1 MLLLK
6 NGKTLINKSIEKCD
20 MLIEDGLIKKIGD
33 LQNLEVDN
41 TIDLEGKFISPG
53 FIDMHVHLRE
63 PGYEYK
69 ETIKSGTLSAAAG
82 GYTLVCPM
90 PNTNPIPNSVERI
103 KTFLENVKTDAIVKV
118 KPYASITMDLS
129 GNAEVVNMKELNNL
143 VCGFTNDGLGIQ
155 SSDKMYRAMQEAYL
169 TESLIAAHCEDEEL
183 VYNGFVHEGRK
194 SKKEGWKGIPSL
206 SESLQV
212 ARDSLIAETTGA
224 RYHVCHISTKESVR
238 IVRDAKA
245 RGVKITAEVTPHHL
259 ILTDTE
265 VEDTNFKMNPPV
277 RGLEDKF
284 ALIAALLDG
293 TIDVIATDHAPHSEE
308 EKNKSF
314 EEAPFGIVGLETAF
328 PLLYTNLVKTNIAT
342 LDQLLNWF
350 SINPA
355 KILNLPYGKIHEG
368 RVADLTIID
377 LNKKKDINKAK
388 FHSKGKNSPFD
399 GWECYGWPVMTIVD
413 GKIVFQD
420 EEF

>member
-6 NGKTLINKSIEKCD
+6 NGKTLINKLIEKCD

>member
-6 NGKTLINKSIEKCD
+6 NGKTLMQDKLVDCD
-20 MLIEDGLIKKIGD
+20 MLIEDGLIAEIGNIYRD
-33 LQNLEVDN
+33 DCEV
-41 TIDLEGKFISPG
+41 IDLKGKFISPG

-63 PGYEYK
+63 PGYEHK
-69 ETIKSGTLSAAAG
+69 ETIETGTKSAAAG

-90 PNTNPIPNSVERI
+90 PNTNPIPNNLEKI
-103 KTFLENVKTDAIVKV
+103 KTFEENVKSNAVIKV

-129 GNAEVVNMKELNNL
+129 GKAEVVDMQELNTH

-155 SSDKMYRAMQEAYL
+155 SSDKMYQAMKEAYL
-169 TESLIAAHCEDEEL
+169 TESLIAAHCEDEEM
-183 VYNGFVHEGRK
+183 VHGGYVHEGLK
-194 SKKEGWKGIPSL
+194 AKKEGWKGITSL

-212 ARDSLIAETTGA
+212 ARDSLIAEATGA

-245 RGVKITAEVTPHHL
+245 RGVKITCEVTPHHL
-259 ILTDTE
+259 ILTDAE
-265 VEDTNFKMNPPV
+265 VENTNFKMNPPV
-277 RGLEDKF
+277 RGVDDKF

-308 EKNKSF
+308 EKSKGF
-314 EEAPFGIVGLETAF
+314 EAAPFGIVGLETAF
-328 PLLYTNLVKTNIAT
+328 PLLYTNLVKTNIAS
-342 LDQLLNWF
+342 LEQLINWF

-377 LNKKKDINKAK
+377 LNKRKAVDKDK
-388 FHSKGKNSPFD
+388 FFSKGKNTPFD
-399 GWECYGWPVMTIVD
+399 GWELTGWPVLTICD
-413 GKIVFQD
+413 GKIVYKD
-420 EEF
+420 EEM

>member
-20 MLIEDGLIKKIGD
+20 MLIEDGIIKKIGD

>member
-6 NGKTLINKSIEKCD
+6 NGKTLINKLIEKCD
-20 MLIEDGLIKKIGD
+20 MLIEDGIIKKIGD

-308 EKNKSF
+308 EKKKSF